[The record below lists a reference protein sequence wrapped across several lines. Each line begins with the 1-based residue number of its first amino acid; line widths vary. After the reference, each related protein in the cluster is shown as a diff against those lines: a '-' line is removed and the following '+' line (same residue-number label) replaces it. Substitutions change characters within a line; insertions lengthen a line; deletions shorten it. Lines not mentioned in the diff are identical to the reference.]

1 MSGGARLLAVYKIRA
16 DTDIAG
22 RCKGRDLDGRHSISI
37 AVLTDNQDDVA
48 LINGTL
54 RDAGH
59 AAHCHWI
66 NNPKDL
72 GKTLSAENVELLI
85 LNCDS
90 YQDSVRQVI
99 KQKDRFNPEVPV
111 IALQT
116 EADEASIQ
124 KAMANGACDLVS
136 IGLKDRLKSVVTRE
150 LRALRVERALNST
163 IHSATEYKKQLKDYM
178 QSSAS
183 AIALVEQG
191 IITDVNDAWLSL
203 FRSASNDE
211 VVGLPLMDNFE
222 SESQAAIKG
231 ALIAAIEGKWAANE
245 KLIARSHITS
255 DDTNE
260 VHLEFRKFSFDNEPC
275 VQVRITPDRSSEEP
289 TKLVHDALK
298 RDPTTLFFHRA
309 QFLDRIKKR
318 LSRKPSSGTHVL
330 AYVRVDNFSGVLE
343 KVGILNSDEIL
354 AQFAEVVRKRMHP
367 RDVAGRFEGTALMVL
382 LERGRVRDAE
392 VWGKQLCKNIRNRTF
407 EVEDRSTNLTCT
419 VGVCAANEI
428 FSSLEEFVAAT
439 IDAYNMGMEA
449 GGNTAMLSE
458 SADEDSKQKEFD
470 AIWVKHLK
478 SALMDDRFR
487 LAQLPIAG
495 LRSDGIEMYDLLVRM
510 LDEQGNSVLPSE
522 FLPAAE
528 RNNMMKNI
536 DRWMIRAA
544 MDFCHESEA
553 DRVFVRLS
561 RQSVLD
567 TTTIAWMEQEFDD
580 VKFDCTRL
588 VMQIPERDAA
598 KHIKQTRAIVKQLRK
613 MGVGFAIEHY
623 GVDQER
629 FQILDILKPDY
640 IKVDGELMHTLM
652 TDPDMQKSVEK
663 IVRAAAERDIKS
675 IAERVENANAMAVL
689 FQLGLDY
696 MQGHYVNEPEVV
708 LQATTASNR
717 VSLAELTAA
726 KAG

>member
-1 MSGGARLLAVYKIRA
+1 MN
-16 DTDIAG
+16 
-22 RCKGRDLDGRHSISI
+22 GRHSISI
-37 AVLTDNQDDVA
+37 AVLTENQDDVA

-66 NNPKDL
+66 NNPNNL
-72 GKTLSAENVELLI
+72 GDTLSAEHVELLI

-90 YQDSVRQVI
+90 YSDTVRQVI
-99 KQKDRFNPEVPV
+99 KQKDRYNPEVPV
-111 IALQT
+111 IALQQD
-116 EADEASIQ
+116 ADETSIQ
-124 KAMANGACDLVS
+124 KAMQSGACDLVS
-136 IGLKDRLKSVVTRE
+136 IGLRDRLQSVVTRE

-163 IHSATEYKKQLKDYM
+163 IHSACEYKRQLKDHM
-178 QSSAS
+178 QSSTS
-183 AIALVEQG
+183 AIALVEEG
-191 IITDVNDAWLSL
+191 IITDINDAWLKL

-211 VVGLPLMDNFE
+211 VIGLPLMDNFE
-222 SESQAAIKG
+222 AESQAAIKG
-231 ALIAAIEGKWAANE
+231 ALIAAIAGKWAVDE
-245 KLIARSHITS
+245 KLIARSQVIS

-260 VHLEFRKFSFDNEPC
+260 VHLEFRKFIFDNGPC
-275 VQVRITPDRSSEEP
+275 VQVRISPPQKPSDEP

-298 RDPTTLFFHRA
+298 RDPTTLLFHRA
-309 QFLDRIKKR
+309 QFLERIKKR
-318 LSRKPSSGTHVL
+318 LLKKPSSGMHVL
-330 AYVRVDNFSGVLE
+330 AYVRIDNFSDVLG

-354 AQFAEVVRKRMHP
+354 GQFAEAVRKRLHP
-367 RDVAGRFEGTALMVL
+367 RDIAGRFEGTALMVL
-382 LERGRVRDAE
+382 LERGKARDAE
-392 VWGKQLCKNIRNRTF
+392 VWGKQLCESISKQTF

-428 FSSLEEFVAAT
+428 FSSLEDFVAAT
-439 IDAYNMGMEA
+439 VDAYHIGKEG
-449 GGNTAMLSE
+449 GGNIAILSE
-458 SADEDSKQKEFD
+458 TADEDSKQKEFD
-470 AIWVKHLK
+470 AIWIKHLRA
-478 SALMDDRFR
+478 ALMENRFR

-536 DRWMIRAA
+536 DRWMIKAA
-544 MDFCHESEA
+544 MEFCADSEA

-561 RQSVLD
+561 RQSVID
-567 TTTIAWMEQEFDD
+567 PTTIAWMEREFDSS
-580 VKFDCTRL
+580 KFDCTRL

-613 MGVGFAIEHY
+613 MGVGFALEHY

-652 TDPDMQKSVEK
+652 TDPEMQKNVES
-663 IVRAAAERDIKS
+663 IVRAAAERNIRS

-689 FQLGLDY
+689 FQLGLDF

-708 LQATTASNR
+708 LQDSDNGQR
-717 VSLAELTAA
+717 RSLAELAA
-726 KAG
+726 ANAS